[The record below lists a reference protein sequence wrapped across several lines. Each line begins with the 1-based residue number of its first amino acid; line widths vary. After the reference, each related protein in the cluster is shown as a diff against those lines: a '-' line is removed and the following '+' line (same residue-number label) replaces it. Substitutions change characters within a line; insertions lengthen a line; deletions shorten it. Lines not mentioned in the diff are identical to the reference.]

1 MPYNRRGEISLFFS
15 YDFCLGGPMLESEY
29 QAKLIKKLRKMFVG
43 CLILKNDSSYLQGIP
58 DLLILHNDKWA
69 LLEVKA
75 SEDSD
80 DRPNQHY
87 YVDKASDMS
96 FASFIYPENEKEVL
110 DALRAAF
117 RTER

>member
-1 MPYNRRGEISLFFS
+1 
-15 YDFCLGGPMLESEY
+15 MLESEY

-80 DRPNQHY
+80 ERPNQSY
-87 YVDKASDMS
+87 YVGKASDMS

-110 DALRAAF
+110 DALHSALRA
-117 RTER
+117 ER